1 MRKNLLFVAYGYL
14 FWAGVLHFQI
24 EVVLP
29 HLDERMAQGP
39 QSDLYYGLHCAYALG
54 QVVFGLAAVLIVR
67 SGSDLL
73 ARRPGQAVG
82 LAAVAGWL
90 AFAAIFIDYVQPRI
104 HMAVVLILLIG
115 AALTRDPAT
124 DPQQAGD
131 DQVERSL
138 ARAPILQR
146 VAARWRG
153 RC

>member
-39 QSDLYYGLHCAYALG
+39 QSDLYYGLHSAYALG
-54 QVVFGLAAVLIVR
+54 QAAFGLAAVLIVR

-104 HMAVVLILLIG
+104 HMIVVLVLLIG
-115 AALTRDPAT
+115 AALARDPAT
-124 DPQQAGD
+124 DLKPAD
-131 DQVERSL
+131 DDKAERGL
-138 ARAPILQR
+138 GWALIRQR